1 MKIWSR
7 WVSLLDRREGG
18 ESLALVRALTG
29 AVVLFVLWHDWS
41 IVEPLWLHVDH
52 GGYRELSSSRWPIP
66 LLGGCTPEVIYGLM
80 TTCAVSAMLL
90 TVGFLPRI
98 AALVCLQI
106 LLALTRINGHASGS
120 DDLLITNAL
129 WLLVLSDSAATMSLW
144 CRLKTGGW
152 RSARRVTA
160 WPRYLFIGQ
169 LVLLYGATGLQKV
182 SAHWVPGGDLGA
194 LYYILQQ
201 PAWMRRD
208 LPWLADV
215 YSLTQLAT
223 LGTWLF
229 EVGSPML
236 LIAYWYRATRQHS
249 GRLRS
254 LLNRLNFRTLFALT
268 GIGMHIGIHVLMDI
282 GPFSLITLAMYPAL
296 WHPDEWQGR
305 LSRSSAPLSQSGPT
319 SQPEAPVRPG
329 E

>member
-1 MKIWSR
+1 MSLWSR

-18 ESLALVRALTG
+18 EPLALVRALTG
-29 AVVLFVLWHDWS
+29 AVILIILWRDWG

-52 GGYRELSSSRWPIP
+52 GGYRVLDSPGWLIAQ
-66 LLGGCTPEVIYGLM
+66 LGGCTPEVIYGLM
-80 TTCAVSAMLL
+80 TTCAVSAALL
-90 TVGFLPRI
+90 TVGFLPRL
-98 AALVCLQI
+98 AALACLQL

-129 WLLVLSDSAATMSLW
+129 WLLVLADSAATLSLW
-144 CRLKTGGW
+144 CRLKTGAW
-152 RSARRVTA
+152 RSTRQVMA

-201 PAWMRRD
+201 PAWMRRE

-229 EVGSPML
+229 EVGSPL
-236 LIAYWYRATRQHS
+236 LLLAYWCRATRQRS

-254 LLNRLNFRTLFALT
+254 LLNRLNFRTAFALA
-268 GIGMHIGIHVLMDI
+268 GVSLHAGIHVLMDI

-296 WHPDEWQGR
+296 WHPDEWRAR
-305 LSRSSAPLSQSGPT
+305 LRISSEPQQRPQPT
-319 SQPEAPVRPG
+319 SPPRTPARPA